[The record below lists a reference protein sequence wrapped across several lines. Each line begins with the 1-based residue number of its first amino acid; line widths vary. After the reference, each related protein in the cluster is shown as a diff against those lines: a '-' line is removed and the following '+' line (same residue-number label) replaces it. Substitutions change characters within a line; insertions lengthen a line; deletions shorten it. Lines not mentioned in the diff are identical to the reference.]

1 MSNVKV
7 YYDPILGCT
16 GWIIIKNPHASTSVK
31 KTKRSRKPKHKSK

>member
-16 GWIIIKNPHASTSVK
+16 LWEFKNPHETTSVK

>member
-16 GWIIIKNPHASTSVK
+16 GWEFKNPNETTSVK
-31 KTKRSRKPKHKSK
+31 KTKRTNKSKAKNK